1 MSEEIIKPIDVMN
14 NDELISIITVK
25 KENFNDEFKKKVVDE
40 LVKRGV
46 NLEEKFKI
54 VKYKLNLQDIEEI
67 DVESA
72 YEKISLLENPID
84 VIYFINYMND
94 HFAIQKNDG
103 LFLIHHNE
111 PKLGYS
117 SFFLDS
123 ETELKNSLN
132 NFLTLNE
139 WLPEGAEVIEHW
151 ETFVEST
158 SSEYILRI
166 ARLMDEIKLSYCI
179 NSAQMIRFN
188 SFNSPY
194 SIVVPADVIEEAEEV
209 LLKIDDLKE
218 TLHEQLEA
226 AEKTEDIDLQ
236 LKLLSELESVTPEDP
251 LVYYNKAQLL
261 DEKSDYQNASDALI
275 ESFNLEMNSGTVD
288 DIADIE
294 NYLVEI
300 IDKVERKS
308 NILHC
313 LATISSFKGDIE
325 SSFEYCK
332 KIIDLDENDAIAH
345 LQLGYHY
352 YSHTEDDEKVKFH
365 LEKYIELDPESDER
379 ESIEEILKNIV

>member
-123 ETELKNSLN
+123 ETELKSSLN

>member
-25 KENFNDEFKKKVVDE
+25 KENINDEFKKKVVDE

-46 NLEEKFKI
+46 DLEEKFKI
-54 VKYKLNLQDIEEI
+54 IKYKLNLQDIEEI

-123 ETELKNSLN
+123 ETELKSSLN

-313 LATISSFKGDIE
+313 LATIYSFKGDIE

-332 KIIDLDENDAIAH
+332 KIIDQDENDAIAH

>member
-25 KENFNDEFKKKVVDE
+25 KENFNDEFKKKVIDE

-123 ETELKNSLN
+123 ETELKSSLN

-332 KIIDLDENDAIAH
+332 KIIGLDENDAIAH